1 MKPSEQ
7 LKRTNLAE
15 LELQLED
22 ALDDTV
28 DYFNKYIK
36 SKKESE
42 KVALEIKE
50 MNKAIKE
57 LESKGL

>member
-15 LELQLED
+15 LELQLEQASD
-22 ALDDTV
+22 EV
-28 DYFNKYIK
+28 IRYFDKYIK
-36 SKKESE
+36 AKKESE
-42 KVALEIKE
+42 ELVLKIKE
-50 MNKAIKE
+50 MLKAIKE

>member
-15 LELQLED
+15 LELQLEQS
-22 ALDDTV
+22 LDEV
-28 DYFNKYIK
+28 IRYFDKYINA
-36 SKKESE
+36 KKESE
-42 KVALEIKE
+42 EVVLEIKE
-50 MNKAIKE
+50 MNEAIKE

>member
-7 LKRTNLAE
+7 LKKTNLKE

-22 ALDDTV
+22 ALGDTI
-28 DYFNKYIK
+28 DYFNRYIE
-36 SKKESE
+36 SKKETE
-42 KVALEIKE
+42 KVALEIEE

>member
-15 LELQLED
+15 LELQLEQASD
-22 ALDDTV
+22 EVIRYLD
-28 DYFNKYIK
+28 KYIK
-36 SKKESE
+36 AKKESE
-42 KVALEIKE
+42 ELVLKIKE
-50 MNKAIKE
+50 MLKAIKE